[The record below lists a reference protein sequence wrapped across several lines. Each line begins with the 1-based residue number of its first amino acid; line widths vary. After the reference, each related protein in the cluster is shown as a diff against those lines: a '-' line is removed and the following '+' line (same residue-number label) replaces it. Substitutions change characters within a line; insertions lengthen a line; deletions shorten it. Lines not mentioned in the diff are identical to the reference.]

1 MRAALTGAALLL
13 AALAQVTVASLFPW
27 QAALPDLALLTLLLF
42 AAFGGPV
49 TVMVGLPLLAL
60 SLGFASDRAP
70 ALILLAYLPLLP
82 MASSLERSALPL
94 NRYATWLLAGV
105 ATGAW
110 ARVVLALG
118 AIAQG
123 ASADLSAV
131 VFRLVLPGLV
141 LDGLLLSLVYLPAR
155 ALGWEARGPSLQRAG
170 W

>member
-1 MRAALTGAALLL
+1 MTGAALLL

-42 AAFGGPV
+42 AAFAGPA

-60 SLGFASDRAP
+60 SLGFASDRSP

-82 MASSLERSALPL
+82 IAASLEQTALPL
-94 NRYATWLLAGV
+94 NRYTTWLLAGL

-123 ASADLSAV
+123 ASADLSVV

-141 LDGLLLSLVYLPAR
+141 LDGLLLSMVYLPVR
-155 ALGWEARGPSLQRAG
+155 AFGWEARGPSLQQGR

>member
-42 AAFGGPV
+42 AAFAGPA
-49 TVMVGLPLLAL
+49 TVMVGLPLLAI
-60 SLGFASDRAP
+60 SLGFASDRSP

-82 MASSLERSALPL
+82 IASGLEQSAVPL
-94 NRYATWLLAGV
+94 NRYTTWLIAGL

-110 ARVVLALG
+110 ARLILAFG

-123 ASADLSAV
+123 ASADLGSLA
-131 VFRLVLPGLV
+131 FRLVLPGLI
-141 LDGLLLSLVYLPAR
+141 LDGLLLSMVYLPIR
-155 ALGWEARGPSLQRAG
+155 AFGWEGRGPSLQQAR